1 MEAVEGGYQ
10 RAAAS
15 PDEGVDV
22 ASRPSYARRAAA
34 AGVLVAGAL
43 LASGAVA
50 RGSTLSVDATT
61 ELGSLKSAY
70 CNLTISKQTWSVSDP
85 TSAADFLYKYFPVEC
100 ETDGGFTDYSLCHH
114 SQGECGS
121 YVRLALNGTNE
132 GEHVPCFGLHMVN
145 AKDRPAGNVSVSE
158 VETHSDARLT
168 DMSTYDPFMDISMM
182 FYANSL
188 QTYVEAFER
197 DGIPYMLLKWRD
209 NSGSNIIDDCA
220 DTATSASSVSSD
232 CTEGSVFFSL
242 IVHVPHTQINFELV
256 SSLAPETAGGNA
268 NVTDAK
274 ERNGASERPIFED
287 PTVRM
292 SHIALSFAGSAPPG
306 SDDLVPLAIS
316 EATSDMATVTEYYTT
331 ILSADVDYDSEDSDD
346 TIDGYTMKIFR
357 LPGAPMPVKVV
368 QRHVES
374 NYAFGVTELEVA
386 KNSAHKESYES
397 PICGFDQYMDNH
409 FDLTQY
415 DYPVDEWT
423 TRLSDYGYKWH
434 CNRVGFGSLDIYATK
449 PSGDVIQL
457 DGYLTD
463 PGIDY
468 MLNLGCYNVS
478 NVLFHMCSQG
488 KCSWKSENY
497 SPGDSTDDPEDASSS
512 STDASSATTA
522 TTWVDAEGVF
532 GGASAIQA
540 IALSYGVYVS
550 QGVARRAAAD
560 GGGHGSPKLG
570 YEILHTNVAGALD
583 KLRFQYEVYDGPT
596 YPQWRSYL
604 LWLKRRLAGG
614 APVLW
619 FPMRAGGAHDAYG
632 LANATYDVIQPVF
645 GIYSQYALTDAS
657 EVFDDDVLAHGSG
670 KGRTRERN
678 SQLQRLLS
686 RPFST
691 RSGKAPDGSANLGY
705 YRRFDTL
712 VDTLYLRGNCSKAD
726 DKRGEAYP
734 CLDVAYDFGVA
745 ISGNAAGPSL
755 PVSLALDKD
764 YEPDTDVGDVAALE
778 LSATVTVR
786 DVRLNGRYVLFRF
799 DKGNSAVPS
808 ESKDYFDAADWA
820 LSFAVAG
827 PNGTNATVAY
837 AWEDPHK
844 ILSNTTVAYRC
855 VPDTRKHAAP
865 GLARL

>member
-10 RAAAS
+10 RAPAS

-50 RGSTLSVDATT
+50 RGSTLRVESTT

-158 VETHSDARLT
+158 VETHFDARLT

-306 SDDLVPLAIS
+306 SNDLVPLAIS

-449 PSGDVIQL
+449 PTGDVIQL

-497 SPGDSTDDPEDASSS
+497 SPGDNDDTWDATSSS
-512 STDASSATTA
+512 SSETTASSAEA
-522 TTWVDAEGVF
+522 
-532 GGASAIQA
+532 
-540 IALSYGVYVS
+540 
-550 QGVARRAAAD
+550 
-560 GGGHGSPKLG
+560 
-570 YEILHTNVAGALD
+570 
-583 KLRFQYEVYDGPT
+583 
-596 YPQWRSYL
+596 
-604 LWLKRRLAGG
+604 
-614 APVLW
+614 
-619 FPMRAGGAHDAYG
+619 
-632 LANATYDVIQPVF
+632 QP
-645 GIYSQYALTDAS
+645 
-657 EVFDDDVLAHGSG
+657 
-670 KGRTRERN
+670 
-678 SQLQRLLS
+678 
-686 RPFST
+686 
-691 RSGKAPDGSANLGY
+691 
-705 YRRFDTL
+705 
-712 VDTLYLRGNCSKAD
+712 
-726 DKRGEAYP
+726 
-734 CLDVAYDFGVA
+734 
-745 ISGNAAGPSL
+745 
-755 PVSLALDKD
+755 
-764 YEPDTDVGDVAALE
+764 
-778 LSATVTVR
+778 
-786 DVRLNGRYVLFRF
+786 
-799 DKGNSAVPS
+799 
-808 ESKDYFDAADWA
+808 
-820 LSFAVAG
+820 
-827 PNGTNATVAY
+827 
-837 AWEDPHK
+837 
-844 ILSNTTVAYRC
+844 
-855 VPDTRKHAAP
+855 
-865 GLARL
+865 

>member
-1 MEAVEGGYQ
+1 MEA
-10 RAAAS
+10 
-15 PDEGVDV
+15 
-22 ASRPSYARRAAA
+22 
-34 AGVLVAGAL
+34 
-43 LASGAVA
+43 
-50 RGSTLSVDATT
+50 
-61 ELGSLKSAY
+61 LGSLKSAY

-158 VETHSDARLT
+158 VETHFDARLT

-434 CNRVGFGSLDIYATK
+434 CNR
-449 PSGDVIQL
+449 L

-583 KLRFQYEVYDGPT
+583 KLRSST
-596 YPQWRSYL
+596 TTCSR
-604 LWLKRRLAGG
+604 
-614 APVLW
+614 
-619 FPMRAGGAHDAYG
+619 
-632 LANATYDVIQPVF
+632 T
-645 GIYSQYALTDAS
+645 
-657 EVFDDDVLAHGSG
+657 HG
-670 KGRTRERN
+670 
-678 SQLQRLLS
+678 
-686 RPFST
+686 
-691 RSGKAPDGSANLGY
+691 SGKAPDGSANLGY

-808 ESKDYFDAADWA
+808 QSKDYFDAADWA

>member
-10 RAAAS
+10 RAPAS

-50 RGSTLSVDATT
+50 RGSTLRVESTT

-158 VETHSDARLT
+158 VETHFDARLT

-306 SDDLVPLAIS
+306 SNDLVPLAIS

-331 ILSADVDYDSEDSDD
+331 ILSADVDYDSAVGM
-346 TIDGYTMKIFR
+346 I
-357 LPGAPMPVKVV
+357 V
-368 QRHVES
+368 QRRGRVRWSVRH
-374 NYAFGVTELEVA
+374 
-386 KNSAHKESYES
+386 
-397 PICGFDQYMDNH
+397 
-409 FDLTQY
+409 
-415 DYPVDEWT
+415 
-423 TRLSDYGYKWH
+423 TR
-434 CNRVGFGSLDIYATK
+434 
-449 PSGDVIQL
+449 P
-457 DGYLTD
+457 
-463 PGIDY
+463 
-468 MLNLGCYNVS
+468 
-478 NVLFHMCSQG
+478 
-488 KCSWKSENY
+488 
-497 SPGDSTDDPEDASSS
+497 
-512 STDASSATTA
+512 
-522 TTWVDAEGVF
+522 
-532 GGASAIQA
+532 
-540 IALSYGVYVS
+540 
-550 QGVARRAAAD
+550 VARDGQPQGGRPRRGRLCRIVEERRSRRA
-560 GGGHGSPKLG
+560 
-570 YEILHTNVAGALD
+570 
-583 KLRFQYEVYDGPT
+583 
-596 YPQWRSYL
+596 
-604 LWLKRRLAGG
+604 
-614 APVLW
+614 
-619 FPMRAGGAHDAYG
+619 
-632 LANATYDVIQPVF
+632 
-645 GIYSQYALTDAS
+645 
-657 EVFDDDVLAHGSG
+657 
-670 KGRTRERN
+670 
-678 SQLQRLLS
+678 
-686 RPFST
+686 
-691 RSGKAPDGSANLGY
+691 
-705 YRRFDTL
+705 
-712 VDTLYLRGNCSKAD
+712 VD
-726 DKRGEAYP
+726 
-734 CLDVAYDFGVA
+734 
-745 ISGNAAGPSL
+745 
-755 PVSLALDKD
+755 
-764 YEPDTDVGDVAALE
+764 
-778 LSATVTVR
+778 
-786 DVRLNGRYVLFRF
+786 
-799 DKGNSAVPS
+799 
-808 ESKDYFDAADWA
+808 DAADDD
-820 LSFAVAG
+820 
-827 PNGTNATVAY
+827 
-837 AWEDPHK
+837 EDQ
-844 ILSNTTVAYRC
+844 
-855 VPDTRKHAAP
+855 
-865 GLARL
+865 GLAELHCRVMRCWLRNRTSFLRSSRTAEHRK

>member
-10 RAAAS
+10 RAPAS

-70 CNLTISKQTWSVSDP
+70 CNLTISKQT
-85 TSAADFLYKYFPVEC
+85 C
-100 ETDGGFTDYSLCHH
+100 
-114 SQGECGS
+114 QGECGS

-158 VETHSDARLT
+158 VETHFDARLT

-209 NSGSNIIDDCA
+209 N
-220 DTATSASSVSSD
+220 
-232 CTEGSVFFSL
+232 L
-242 IVHVPHTQINFELV
+242 INFELV
-256 SSLAPETAGGNA
+256 SSLAPRRRAATRTPRTLA
-268 NVTDAK
+268 

-316 EATSDMATVTEYYTT
+316 GATSDMATVTEYYTT

-368 QRHVES
+368 QRHAES
-374 NYAFGVTELEVA
+374 NYAFG
-386 KNSAHKESYES
+386 
-397 PICGFDQYMDNH
+397 YMDNH

-488 KCSWKSENY
+488 KWAAVDDGFAPRVGSFAPAR
-497 SPGDSTDDPEDASSS
+497 SPTRGRRRTTRRGGGP
-512 STDASSATTA
+512 TA
-522 TTWVDAEGVF
+522 TAPAPPGTCTPPAGYAHARVAPVSPRRQWVDAEGVF

-550 QGVARRAAAD
+550 QGVAAGRAD
-560 GGGHGSPKLG
+560 GGGHGAQ
-570 YEILHTNVAGALD
+570 TR
-583 KLRFQYEVYDGPT
+583 LRDP
-596 YPQWRSYL
+596 
-604 LWLKRRLAGG
+604 
-614 APVLW
+614 
-619 FPMRAGGAHDAYG
+619 AH
-632 LANATYDVIQPVF
+632 
-645 GIYSQYALTDAS
+645 
-657 EVFDDDVLAHGSG
+657 E
-670 KGRTRERN
+670 
-678 SQLQRLLS
+678 
-686 RPFST
+686 

-726 DKRGEAYP
+726 DKRGEATP
-734 CLDVAYDFGVA
+734 ASTSPTTSA
-745 ISGNAAGPSL
+745 WRSRATPRARAAR
-755 PVSLALDKD
+755 VLALDKD

-799 DKGNSAVPS
+799 DKGTSG
-808 ESKDYFDAADWA
+808 AAGA
-820 LSFAVAG
+820 
-827 PNGTNATVAY
+827 
-837 AWEDPHK
+837 K
-844 ILSNTTVAYRC
+844 
-855 VPDTRKHAAP
+855 AP
-865 GLARL
+865 TSR